1 MADLTMARL
10 HEAMT
15 VLYAISL
22 VFYFIDYLNKDAKA
36 HRIAFWLVSIVW
48 VMQSVFLGLYI
59 TETHRFP
66 ILSLFEGIYFYA
78 WLLVTISILL
88 HCLYRVDLPV
98 FFLNVIGFIFISI
111 HTFAPNQ
118 IAQSPVG
125 DSLISELLIIHITF
139 AILSYVAFSLSF
151 VFSTLYLILY
161 NVLKKKKWTKQWTRL
176 PSLDQAQKGMSSALL
191 TGIPFLLISLIL
203 GLQWGF
209 ASFDHFSIFDA
220 KIIGSFISLLIYCL
234 ILFGY
239 RKGKLHTTMY
249 AWTHVYAFLIIII
262 NFFLGSRLS
271 SFHFWN

>member
-1 MADLTMARL
+1 MADLTMTRL
-10 HEAMT
+10 HEAMV

-22 VFYFIDYLNKDAKA
+22 VFYFIDYLNKDPKA
-36 HRIAFWLVSIVW
+36 HRIAFWLISLVW
-48 VMQSVFLGLYI
+48 VLQSAFLGLYI
-59 TETHRFP
+59 IQTHRFP

-78 WLLVTISILL
+78 WLLITISIFL

-98 FFLNVIGFIFISI
+98 FFLNVIGFIFMTI

-118 IAQSPVG
+118 LALSPVG
-125 DSLISELLIIHITF
+125 KSLISELLFFHVTF

-176 PSLDQAQKGMSSALL
+176 PSLDQAQKGMTWAILV
-191 TGIPFLLISLIL
+191 GIPILLISLIL
-203 GLQWGF
+203 GLQWGY
-209 ASFDHFSIFDA
+209 SSLEHFTVLDT
-220 KIIGSFISLLIYCL
+220 KIIGSFLSLLIYCF
-234 ILFGY
+234 ILYGY

-249 AWTHVYAFLIIII
+249 AWTNVYAFLVIIV

-271 SFHFWN
+271 SFHFWY

>member
-1 MADLTMARL
+1 MADLTMTRL
-10 HEAMT
+10 HEAMV

-36 HRIAFWLVSIVW
+36 HRIAFWLISIVW
-48 VMQSVFLGLYI
+48 ILQSAFLGLYI
-59 TETHRFP
+59 IQTHRFP

-78 WLLVTISILL
+78 WLLITISILL

-98 FFLNVIGFIFISI
+98 FFLNVIGFIFMSI
-111 HTFAPNQ
+111 HTFAPTQ

-125 DSLISELLIIHITF
+125 HSLTSELLFIHVTF

-176 PSLDQAQKGMSSALL
+176 PSLEQAQKGMTTSIL
-191 TGIPFLLISLIL
+191 TGVPVLLISLIL
-203 GLQWGF
+203 GLQW
-209 ASFDHFSIFDA
+209 SFVSLEHFSFFDA
-220 KIIGSFISLLIYCL
+220 KIVGSFVLLLIYCL
-234 ILFGY
+234 ILY
-239 RKGKLHTTMY
+239 ANRKGKLHTTMY
-249 AWTHVYAFLIIII
+249 AWTHIYAFLIVII

-271 SFHFWN
+271 SFHFWY